1 MGSWSEPCGGTGQRY
16 SWPRAGCCSLASPP
30 PLQIPSPSSGSQV
43 ASSMPCSPG
52 STTKNPRTRS
62 PQTSTGLPQT
72 PTEPPST
79 ATELPLAHAGE
90 PLATKTRTRIIRTR
104 TRSHATAT
112 VRPAM
117 STVPHQADMAHPWT
131 ATEPQWT
138 ATEPQRL
145 SMVPPLPIT
154 ERPATRLRWRPTNQW
169 SPTLLLPSV
178 TRPPQLTQP
187 PPPLTIM
194 PPQAQ
199 VTELRAMV
207 MELQATD
214 TVPLV
219 QDTELPAPGMEL
231 RTVPAEGPSVTKI
244 WIRTTR
250 TRTRSRATV
259 MEPLSVT
266 MPRLATSTANPADRA
281 TRTEEPSTSLPSS
294 QGVGTRR
301 MTRTRTKTR
310 PLVMKTATGPPPM
323 IPPPTKL

>member
-16 SWPRAGCCSLASPP
+16 SWPRAGCCSLASLPP
-30 PLQIPSPSSGSQV
+30 PQIPSPSSGSQV

-72 PTEPPST
+72 RTEPPST
-79 ATELPLAHAGE
+79 AMELQPVHAEE
-90 PLATKTRTRIIRTR
+90 PLATKTRTRRTIRTR
-104 TRSHATAT
+104 TRSHATAM

-194 PPQAQ
+194 PPPA
-199 VTELRAMV
+199 LG
-207 MELQATD
+207 MELQTA
-214 TVPLV
+214 
-219 QDTELPAPGMEL
+219 
-231 RTVPAEGPSVTKI
+231 PAEGPSVTKI
-244 WIRTTR
+244 RIRTTR

-266 MPRLATSTANPADRA
+266 MLRLATSTANPADPA

-294 QGVGTRR
+294 RGVGTRR

>member
-30 PLQIPSPSSGSQV
+30 PPPTPSQSSGSQV

-52 STTKNPRTRS
+52 STTRSPRTRS
-62 PQTSTGLPQT
+62 PRTSTAPPQT
-72 PTEPPST
+72 HMEPPLT
-79 ATELPLAHAGE
+79 ATELPVHAGE
-90 PLATKTRTRIIRTR
+90 PLATKTRTRITRTR
-104 TRSHATAT
+104 TRSHATVTVPPAT
-112 VRPAM
+112 
-117 STVPHQADMAHPWT
+117 STVLHQADMAH
-131 ATEPQWT
+131 QWT

-145 SMVPPLPIT
+145 SMVPQLPIT

-169 SPTLLLPSV
+169 SPTLPPPSV
-178 TRPPQLTQP
+178 TRLPQLTQP

-199 VTELRAMV
+199 V
-207 MELQATD
+207 
-214 TVPLV
+214 
-219 QDTELPAPGMEL
+219 TELPAPGMEL

-244 WIRTTR
+244 RIRTTR

-294 QGVGTRR
+294 RGVGTRR
-301 MTRTRTKTR
+301 MTKTRTKTR